1 MHWTIVCYQAFFPKR
16 KEDANQIIL
25 IIINL
30 ERNKQ
35 WCQNVKN
42 TLSNKGEF
50 VSMSSNDYS

>member
-35 WCQNVKN
+35 WCQNADN

-50 VSMSSNDYS
+50 VSMS